1 MTELAAVANTS
12 RKSYYIWLKK
22 RQIKTQREI
31 ENAKIL
37 AAIRQIEKRHLS
49 CAGYRKVTTILNS
62 DTSKIKEYT
71 LASTSRLTLNGSGGL
86 CVSTGLKL
94 TFANRVVTGLKN
106 NNSTLKTMYYIANL
120 PLTSPT
126 RSG

>member
-22 RQIKTQREI
+22 RQIKTQQEI

-37 AAIRQIEKRHLS
+37 AAIRQIEKRHLN
-49 CAGYRKVTTILNS
+49 CAGYRKVTAILNS

-71 LASTSRLTLNGSGGL
+71 FSFDFPINIKRVRRIMREHGIKADIRQPRR
-86 CVSTGLKL
+86 
-94 TFANRVVTGLKN
+94 NRVKEQQQYLEDNVLHRQFAPDQPNKV
-106 NNSTLKTMYYIANL
+106 
-120 PLTSPT
+120 
-126 RSG
+126 